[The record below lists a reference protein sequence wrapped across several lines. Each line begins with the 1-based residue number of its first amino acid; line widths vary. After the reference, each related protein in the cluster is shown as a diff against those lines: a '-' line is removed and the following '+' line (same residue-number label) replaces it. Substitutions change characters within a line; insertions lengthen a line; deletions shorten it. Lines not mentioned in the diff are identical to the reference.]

1 MMWNSPR
8 NPIGVLITEELR
20 KELGEA
26 MHAEREGANLG
37 DTTVYPV
44 LDIKENRWVVTAW
57 KGELK
62 WFEQGARLECP

>member
-8 NPIGVLITEELR
+8 NPIGALITEELR

-26 MHAEREGANLG
+26 MHVEREGANLG
-37 DTTVYPV
+37 DTAVYPV
-44 LDIKENRWVVTAW
+44 SDIMENRWVVTAW

-62 WFEQGARLECP
+62 WFKQGMRLECP